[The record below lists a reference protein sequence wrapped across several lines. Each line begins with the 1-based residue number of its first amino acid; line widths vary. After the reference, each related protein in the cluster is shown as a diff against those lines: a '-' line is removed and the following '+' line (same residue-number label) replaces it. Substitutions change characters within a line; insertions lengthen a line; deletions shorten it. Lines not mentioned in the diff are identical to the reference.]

1 MTSDMSQT
9 LHLFQKYVN
18 VVIFTYVALRSAAA
32 GPPPARDVVAAV
44 GPDGALTG
52 LSDPHLHDVVEHLG
66 GALADA
72 GMARL
77 PARVFAA
84 LMATEGGRLT
94 SSELA
99 TLLDISPAGVSG
111 AVRSLIQVRMIR
123 RERERGSRRDVYVV
137 MDDAWHEVLIQR
149 DAIYAPILA
158 ALVEARGV
166 LGADTRAGDRMQL
179 SVEFIEFVVREM
191 GGIAERWDAYKAARG

>member
-1 MTSDMSQT
+1 
-9 LHLFQKYVN
+9 
-18 VVIFTYVALRSAAA
+18 
-32 GPPPARDVVAAV
+32 
-44 GPDGALTG
+44 
-52 LSDPHLHDVVEHLG
+52 
-66 GALADA
+66 
-72 GMARL
+72 MARL

-123 RERERGSRRDVYVV
+123 RERERGTRRDVYVV

-158 ALVEARGV
+158 ALVEARGA
-166 LGADTRAGDRMQL
+166 LGAGTRAGDRMQL
-179 SVEFIEFVVREM
+179 SVEFIEFVIREM
-191 GGIAERWDAYKAARG
+191 GGIAERWEAYKSARG